1 MVPVVSADSEPGS
14 VLADDLLQLGGV
26 LRQARNI
33 PDQCVARV
41 AGACRY
47 ALRRMGSPTCVAVAG
62 IALAAAV
69 LYPACGTSTGSG
81 NGSSAGTARN
91 AATGIDPLM
100 GRGTVEKVRGG
111 FMLTE
116 GPAWIASKGVLL
128 FSDIPADTI
137 NQLQPP
143 ATVTVFRKPSGAA
156 NGLGIDPEGRLIASE
171 GDNRRVSRTLADGT
185 VVTVAERWQG
195 KRLNSP
201 NDNITRSDGTVY
213 FTDPPYGLPAGQAR
227 ELDFQGVFRVD
238 PAGTLHLE
246 SMDMN
251 RPNGVALSPD
261 EKTLYV
267 DDSEDAF
274 VRRFPVRPDGSL
286 GPPTAFVPSTG
297 GGGDGMAIDDAGNL
311 YVATNAGVR
320 VYQPNGTLWGTIPVP
335 EVPTNCTFG
344 GSDRKTLYITAKTS
358 LYRVTLKAPGLS

>member
-1 MVPVVSADSEPGS
+1 MLRAAMQILNRPVRAA
-14 VLADDLLQLGGV
+14 LAGLTLATAALCP
-26 LRQARNI
+26 A
-33 PDQCVARV
+33 C
-41 AGACRY
+41 AGAPET
-47 ALRRMGSPTCVAVAG
+47 AKDLP
-62 IALAAAV
+62 
-69 LYPACGTSTGSG
+69 
-81 NGSSAGTARN
+81 AGTARN

-100 GRGTVEKVRGG
+100 GRGTLEKVRGG
-111 FMLTE
+111 FTFTE
-116 GPAWIASKGVLL
+116 GPVWIASKGVLL

-143 ATVTVFRKPSGAA
+143 ATVTVFRRPSGAA
-156 NGLGIDPEGRLIASE
+156 NGLGIDSQGRLIASE
-171 GDNRRVSRTLADGT
+171 GDNRRVSLTLADGT
-185 VVTVAERWQG
+185 VVPVAERWQG

-213 FTDPPYGLPAGQAR
+213 FTDPPYGLPPGQAR

-267 DDSEDAF
+267 DDSEDAL

-335 EVPTNCTFG
+335 EVPANCTFG

-358 LYRVTLKAPGLS
+358 LYRVTLKIPGLP